1 MPEFT
6 RAMKDSKEFTKL
18 EGTDEALQYYLKRN
32 HILNEIVPLWS
43 KSRLIRAGHEG
54 SDDPKQSALIKQ
66 IKNPFS
72 LYINVDKIREYY
84 GDEQAMY
91 FEWMNYF

>member
-1 MPEFT
+1 M
-6 RAMKDSKEFTKL
+6 
-18 EGTDEALQYYLKRN
+18 DEALQYYLKRN

-54 SDDPKQSALIKQ
+54 IEDPKQSALIKQ
-66 IKNPFS
+66 VKNPLS

-84 GDEQAMY
+84 GDETAMY